1 METQTE
7 TNAIA
12 VQTGAQ
18 NKEPQKY
25 LSHKTQNPNKNRCF
39 YFINPVGKL
48 LPELELNFT
57 EKYLERQACKRTI
70 TESLSKILVSRKI
83 SLDKHD
89 ETLKLAMAD
98 MEEQMKEERNAELL
112 NPAWIAYREEN
123 AKPTAGR
130 GKNKA
135 NEENDEIKKII
146 KENDELKAENETLKA
161 KLAEKDALIAQYL
174 AQVEKPKVKTVYKKK
189 AGLGA
194 EVAPKEEETE

>member
-18 NKEPQKY
+18 DKEPQKY
-25 LSHKTQNPNKNRCF
+25 LSHKTNNPNKNRCF
-39 YFINPVGKL
+39 YFTNPVGKL
-48 LPELELNFT
+48 LVGIETGLTFT

-70 TESLSKILVSRKI
+70 VESLSKILVARKI
-83 SLDKHD
+83 SADKHD
-89 ETLKLAMAD
+89 EILPLAMAD
-98 MEEQMKEERNAELL
+98 MELQFKEDRNAELL

-135 NEENDEIKKII
+135 NEENAEIKKII
-146 KENDELKAENETLKA
+146 QENDSLKAELEALKA
-161 KLAEKDALIAQYL
+161 QLAEKDALIAQYL
-174 AQVEKPKVKTVYKKK
+174 AQVEKPKPKVVKK
-189 AGLGA
+189 AP
-194 EVAPKEEETE
+194 APAVKAETEEQ

>member
-18 NKEPQKY
+18 DKEPQKY
-25 LSHKTQNPNKNRCF
+25 LSHKTNNPNKNRCF
-39 YFINPVGKL
+39 YFTNPVGKL
-48 LPELELNFT
+48 LVGIETGLTFT

-70 TESLSKILVSRKI
+70 VESLSKILVARKI
-83 SLDKHD
+83 TADKHD
-89 ETLKLAMAD
+89 EILPLAMAD

-112 NPAWIAYREEN
+112 NPAWIKYREEN

-135 NEENDEIKKII
+135 NEENAEIKKIVQ
-146 KENDELKAENETLKA
+146 ENDALKAEVEALKA
-161 KLAEKDALIAQYL
+161 QLAKSAQDNAILTTELRKLT
-174 AQVEKPKVKTVYKKK
+174 KPKVVKAKPVKTE
-189 AGLGA
+189 A
-194 EVAPKEEETE
+194 ETEEQ